1 MYTKLWFQT
10 TLYTNSLFAVVLSN
24 TWLEKLHKQQK
35 KKTPKGLLKMP
46 YTMAPLMWWLRLSP
60 YTLFELPM

>member
-46 YTMAPLMWWLRLSP
+46 YTMAPLMW
-60 YTLFELPM
+60 